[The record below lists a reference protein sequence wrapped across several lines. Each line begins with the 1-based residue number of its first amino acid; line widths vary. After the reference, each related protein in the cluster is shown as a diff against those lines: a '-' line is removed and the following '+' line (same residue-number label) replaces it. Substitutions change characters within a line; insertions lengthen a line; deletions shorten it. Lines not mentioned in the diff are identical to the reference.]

1 MPAIIVW
8 LDLRSIEAQGS
19 AALAS
24 TMVGVNNALSAY
36 SAKQILHTYPSANG
50 RAGWGAVGYRIEN
63 VPADPSGFGL
73 ARDILRDFYRA
84 IPPDAQYGWSFDARD
99 MGLGIQ
105 SYPWMKRSVNQDSPL
120 YNDPEQRRRRQQAFD
135 TVDKSLR
142 HGFDTVE
149 DGEVMEGSP

>member
-1 MPAIIVW
+1 MPALIVW

-19 AALAS
+19 ASLAS
-24 TMVGVNNALSAY
+24 TTVGVANALRAY
-36 SAKQILHTYPSANG
+36 DAKQILHTYPSASG
-50 RAGWGAVGYRIEN
+50 RAGWGAIGYRIEN

-84 IPPDAQYGWSFDARD
+84 IPPETQYGWSFDARD

-105 SYPWMKRSVNQDSPL
+105 SYPWMKRSVNEGDPE

-149 DGEVMEGSP
+149 NGDLLEGSP